1 MESLKALLYEEDWI
15 LSKVRYN
22 GDMVVHFKQA
32 IDSGETDMKEY
43 YEREYDYFIIK
54 RDESLQKLNEIRR
67 QIKEYFQMLNT
78 Y

>member
-1 MESLKALLYEEDWI
+1 MESLKALLYEEDRI
-15 LSKVRYN
+15 LNKVRYN

-43 YEREYDYFIIK
+43 YKKEYNDFIIK
-54 RDESLQKLNEIRR
+54 RDESLHKLNEIRR
-67 QIKEYFQMLNT
+67 QIKEYLEMLSN

>member
-1 MESLKALLYEEDWI
+1 MESLKALLYEEDRI
-15 LSKVRYN
+15 LNKVRYN

-43 YEREYDYFIIK
+43 YEKEYNDFIIK
-54 RDESLQKLNEIRR
+54 RDESLHKLNEIRR
-67 QIKEYFQMLNT
+67 QIKEYLEMLSN